1 MPDDFSMYASKFG
14 VSRET
19 FSMLEDFVD
28 LLGNWNDKMNLVSK
42 DSYKEVWRRHILDS
56 CQIADFIPS
65 SSRII
70 VDIGAGAGFPG
81 LVLAI
86 MGFSGVNLV
95 ESNSRK
101 CAFLREAA
109 RVVGSTVTVH
119 NLRLGKTVDPKFL
132 MAKPDIITARAVA
145 PLVDLLDIVS
155 TIVYDQT
162 CCIFPKGILAQ
173 DEVMEA
179 EKKWIFELE
188 KMPNK
193 LDSSGVILK
202 LSDIRPR

>member
-1 MPDDFSMYASKFG
+1 MHDDFSMHASELG

-19 FSMLEDFVD
+19 FSMLEAFVD
-28 LLGNWNDKMNLVSK
+28 LLGNWNNKMNLVSR
-42 DSYKEVWRRHILDS
+42 DSYKDVWRRHILDS

-65 SSRII
+65 PNQVIL
-70 VDIGAGAGFPG
+70 DIGAGAGFPG

-86 MGFSGVNLV
+86 MGFSKVNLV

-109 RVVGSTVTVH
+109 RVVGCTVDIH
-119 NLRLGKTVDPKFL
+119 NLRLDKTVDPQFL
-132 MAKPDIITARAVA
+132 KSPPDIITARAVA

-162 CCIFPKGILAQ
+162 CCIFHKGALAKG
-173 DEVMEA
+173 EVKEA
-179 EKKWIFELE
+179 EKKWTFELE

-202 LSDIRPR
+202 LSHIRLR